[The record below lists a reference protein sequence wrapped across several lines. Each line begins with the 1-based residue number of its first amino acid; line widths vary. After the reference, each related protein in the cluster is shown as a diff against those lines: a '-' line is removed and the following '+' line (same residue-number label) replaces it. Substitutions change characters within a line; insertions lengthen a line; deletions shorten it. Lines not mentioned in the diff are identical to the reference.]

1 MLGCGNMQAEIKIWG
16 RVWSMLQGRRRVL
29 ALLAVL
35 GVAFVA
41 PGVANAQEAD
51 AGAFL
56 DSLTH
61 DIFAKLDDPSLSQ
74 TQKEQDLRNLFR
86 QNFDVPAISRFVLG
100 KYWRKAST
108 TQQQDFV
115 DVFEEMNM
123 RQFLAMVGDFSAEM
137 FSIVK
142 VQQDADKPSLSR
154 VITKVGQSEGEPI
167 SAVWRVRNKDDQ
179 HKVFDVVI
187 EGVSMAITLRHEYA
201 AVVRTDG
208 VDGLIA
214 IMREKNATL
223 AAGEIVA
230 RGTTTGD
237 DTGAGPKQGGS
248 Q

>member
-1 MLGCGNMQAEIKIWG
+1 LLG
-16 RVWSMLQGRRRVL
+16 
-29 ALLAVL
+29 
-35 GVAFVA
+35 
-41 PGVANAQEAD
+41 
-51 AGAFL
+51 
-56 DSLTH
+56 
-61 DIFAKLDDPSLSQ
+61 Q
-74 TQKEQDLRNLFR
+74 TEKERDLRSLFR

-100 KYWRKAST
+100 KYWRKTST
-108 TQQQDFV
+108 AERQDFV

-123 RQFLAMVGDFSAEM
+123 RQFLAMVGEFSEEM

-142 VQQDADKPSLSR
+142 VQQDAANPSLSL
-154 VITKVGQSEGEPI
+154 VSTPI
-167 SAVWRVRNKDDQ
+167 SAVWRIRNKDDQ

-230 RGTTTGD
+230 LGTTTD
-237 DTGAGPKQGGS
+237 DDPDARPDPS

>member
-1 MLGCGNMQAEIKIWG
+1 
-16 RVWSMLQGRRRVL
+16 MLQGRRRVL
-29 ALLAVL
+29 VLLAVL

-41 PGVANAQEAD
+41 PGVPSAQDAA

-56 DSLTH
+56 ESLTH
-61 DIFAKLDDPSLSQ
+61 DIFAKLADASLSQ
-74 TQKEQDLRNLFR
+74 TEKERDLRSLFR

-108 TQQQDFV
+108 AERQDFV
-115 DVFEEMNM
+115 EVFEEMNM
-123 RQFLAMVGDFSAEM
+123 RLFLAMVGEFSEEM
-137 FSIVK
+137 FSVVK
-142 VQQDADKPSLSR
+142 VRQDGANPSLSR
-154 VITKVGQSEGEPI
+154 VITEVGQSEGEPI

-230 RGTTTGD
+230 RGTTTGHD
-237 DTGAGPKQGGS
+237 IGAGPKQDGS